1 MDAVFYTKPITTM
14 RRLQIFTLFSLATLL
29 SLSAV
34 SAQDHRYDAGVSR
47 ELAEWRKAT
56 ICNLRYE
63 LSFDLIENC
72 GVANITLSTADNQDI
87 IFDFRNTDKVY
98 AVYDL
103 DSDEHLEYRCE
114 NEHIIIAASALEGRE
129 MPLQIAINFGID
141 NQSLNRKP
149 DFLYTLLVPDRARTL
164 FPCFDQPDMKA
175 SYELHLTIPKDW
187 VAVSNTSVSKVLSNL
202 SPDYNIVS
210 FNPTEPLSTYLFSFV
225 AGKFDSRTYDDGNHR
240 FTAYYRETDP
250 KRLAQLDTIFD
261 QVAASLEWLEEYT
274 GIDYPFAKYDLIM
287 LPGFQYGGMEHTG
300 ATLYNDS
307 QMFLG
312 ENPTLDEELRRM
324 QLIAHET
331 AHMWFGDYVTMEW
344 FNDVWTK
351 EIFANYFAARM
362 TEPLFPEVNHRLN
375 RLKTYTHAAYNE
387 DRTAGNTSIRQEL
400 DNLNNAGLIYGQT
413 IYNKA
418 PIVMDKIVELMGE
431 DAFRAG
437 IQEYLRTYAYGN
449 ATWNDLVA
457 ILDKHSEENIAQFS
471 HAWVEEAYMPMI
483 YLTHKRGRY
492 HIVDNNAPWRQ
503 RYNCYVV
510 YKGGKSEI
518 MEVETKLG
526 QGHIKF
532 PRNAEVVIPNCDG
545 RGYGLFCLSLETV
558 DWMMNNIGEVE
569 DDLMRQSMVTML
581 NEVYEWRNIETEC
594 SVYAWLDFLIDYIPR
609 EENYLI
615 ASTLNSYLT
624 KPMLEVGT
632 AEDEARLWEI
642 ASTCDNPALS
652 RRLKMTLA
660 HVMRSEEVCAK
671 MYDMWSAESDK
682 MLNESDYMTLAYEL
696 AVRYPERYD
705 AIYTAQLER
714 IRNTDRRNQFEY
726 IMRGTHP
733 DIEVRDALFESLMEP
748 ENRRIEPWTATL
760 LSYLN
765 HHLRQEAAVKYI
777 YRGLEEMQEVQRTG
791 DIFFP
796 RNWAGALL
804 GGHTS
809 DEAKAEVQRFLN
821 DHPDYPRLLRNKILQ
836 AADMRH
842 EEHPLSQLLAHPD
855 KPISIVTAG
864 LCFGQDM
871 L

>member
-1 MDAVFYTKPITTM
+1 M
-14 RRLQIFTLFSLATLL
+14 LL
-29 SLSAV
+29 SLTAV
-34 SAQDHRYDAGVSR
+34 NAEGHRYDAGVSR

-56 ICNLRYE
+56 IKDVVYMLH
-63 LSFDLIENC
+63 FDLVEDRGETTINFNLAAPQE
-72 GVANITLSTADNQDI
+72 VIVDL
-87 IFDFRNTDKVY
+87 RNTDLVRS
-98 AVYDL
+98 VMCGEE
-103 DSDEHLEYRCE
+103 SILELCTLA
-114 NEHIIIAASALEGRE
+114 NEHIVIPASVTTKGTNAFT
-129 MPLQIAINFGID
+129 ITFAVD

-175 SYELHLTIPKDW
+175 EYNLSLTLPEGW
-187 VAVSNTSVSKVLSNL
+187 VAVSNTAVSHMEGNTVT
-202 SPDYNIVS
+202 
-210 FNPTEPLSTYLFSFV
+210 FAPTEPLSTYLFSFV
-225 AGKFDSRTYDDGNHR
+225 AGEFFSRTYDDGNHR

-250 KRLAQLDTIFD
+250 KRLAQLDTIFN

-274 GIDYPFAKYDLIM
+274 GIPYPFAKYDLIM

-362 TEPLFPEVNHRLN
+362 TEPLFPDVNHRLN

-387 DRTAGNTSIRQEL
+387 DRTAGRTAIRQEL

-418 PIVMDKIVELMGE
+418 PIVMDKIVEFMGE
-431 DAFRAG
+431 EAFRAG

-457 ILDKHSEENIAQFS
+457 ILDKHSEEDIAKFS
-471 HAWVEEAYMPMI
+471 HAWVDRAYMPMI
-483 YLTHKRGRY
+483 YLTQKGGCY
-492 HIVDNNAPWRQ
+492 HIIDNNAPWRQ
-503 RYNCYVV
+503 RFNCYVA

-518 MEVETKLG
+518 IEVETKLG

-532 PRNAEVVIPNCDG
+532 PRNAEVIIPNCDG
-545 RGYGLFCLSLETV
+545 RGYGLFVLPKETAA
-558 DWMMNNIGEVE
+558 WMMEHIGEID

-581 NEVYEWRNIETEC
+581 NEIYEWRKSETEC
-594 SVYAWLDFLIDYIPR
+594 DVQRWLNFLLDYIPC
-609 EENYLI
+609 EKNYLI
-615 ASTLNSYLT
+615 ASTLNGYLT

-642 ASTCDNPALS
+642 ASTCENTSLS

-660 HVMRSEEVCAK
+660 HVMRSEEVCAV
-671 MYDMWSAESDK
+671 MYDMWLNKSDK
-682 MLNESDYMTLAYEL
+682 MLNESDAMTLAYEL
-696 AVRYPERYD
+696 AVRYPERYNE
-705 AIYTAQLER
+705 IYTTQLER
-714 IRNTDRRNQFEY
+714 ITNADRRNQFEY

-733 DIEVRDALFESLMEP
+733 DAKVRDALFESLMEP

-760 LSYLN
+760 LGYLN
-765 HHLRQEAAVKYI
+765 HHLRQKEAVKYI
-777 YRGLEEMQEVQRTG
+777 YRGLEEIEEVQRTG

-809 DEAKAEVQRFLN
+809 DEAKAEVERFLN
-821 DHPDYPRLLRNKILQ
+821 DHPDLNNLLRNKILQ
-836 AADMRH
+836 AADMRRPPH
-842 EEHPLSQLLAHPD
+842 E
-855 KPISIVTAG
+855 TATKET
-864 LCFGQDM
+864 
-871 L
+871 

>member
-1 MDAVFYTKPITTM
+1 MLV
-14 RRLQIFTLFSLATLL
+14 

-56 ICNLRYE
+56 IKDVVYTLH
-63 LSFDLIENC
+63 FDLEEDRGETTINFNLDAPQE
-72 GVANITLSTADNQDI
+72 VIVDL
-87 IFDFRNTDKVY
+87 RNTDLVRDIMCGSKSIKHQCTL
-98 AVYDL
+98 A
-103 DSDEHLEYRCE
+103 
-114 NEHIIIAASALEGRE
+114 NEHIVIPASATTKGSNAFT
-129 MPLQIAINFGID
+129 ITFAVD

-175 SYELHLTIPKDW
+175 VYQLSLTLPEGW
-187 VAVSNTSVSKVLSNL
+187 VAVSNTAVSHMEGNTV
-202 SPDYNIVS
+202 V
-210 FNPTEPLSTYLFSFV
+210 FAPTEPLSTYLFSFV
-225 AGKFDSRTYDDGNHR
+225 AGEFFSRTYDDGNHR

-250 KRLAQLDTIFD
+250 KRLAQLDTIFE

-362 TEPLFPEVNHRLN
+362 TEPLFPDVNHRLN
-375 RLKTYTHAAYNE
+375 RLKTYTQAAYNE
-387 DRTAGNTSIRQEL
+387 DRTKGRTAIRQEL

-418 PIVMDKIVELMGE
+418 PIVMDKIVELMGKE
-431 DAFRAG
+431 AFRAG
-437 IQEYLRTYAYGN
+437 IQEYLRTYAYDN

-457 ILDKHSEENIAQFS
+457 ILDKHSEEDIAKFS
-471 HAWVEEAYMPMI
+471 HAWVDRAYMPMI
-483 YLTHKRGRY
+483 YLTQKGGCY
-492 HIVDNNAPWRQ
+492 HIIDNNAPWRQ
-503 RYNCYVV
+503 RFNCYVA
-510 YKGGKSEI
+510 YKDGKSEI
-518 MEVETKLG
+518 IEVETKLG

-545 RGYGLFCLSLETV
+545 RGYGLFVLPKESVE
-558 DWMMNNIGEVE
+558 WMMEHIGEID

-581 NEVYEWRNIETEC
+581 NEMYEWRKSNALSTEERN
-594 SVYAWLDFLIDYIPR
+594 ALTARTWLDFLISYIPR
-609 EENYLI
+609 EKNYLI
-615 ASTLNSYLT
+615 ASTLNGYLT

-632 AEDEARLWEI
+632 AEDEALLWEI
-642 ASTCDNPALS
+642 ASTCENASLS

-660 HVMRSEEVCAK
+660 HVMRSEEVCAV
-671 MYDMWSAESDK
+671 MYDMWLNHSDK
-682 MLNESDYMTLAYEL
+682 MLNESDAMTLAYEL
-696 AVRYPERYD
+696 AVRYPERYNE
-705 AIYTAQLER
+705 IYTTQLER
-714 IRNTDRRNQFEY
+714 ITNADRRNQFEY

-733 DIEVRDALFESLMEP
+733 DMEVRDALFESLMEP

-760 LSYLN
+760 LGYLN
-765 HHLRQEAAVKYI
+765 HHLRQQEAVKYI
-777 YRGLEEMQEVQRTG
+777 YRGLEEIEEVQRTG

-809 DEAKAEVQRFLN
+809 DEAKAEVERFLS
-821 DHPDYPRLLRNKILQ
+821 DHSDLHNLLRNKILQ

-842 EEHPLSQLLAHPD
+842 KEHPLS
-855 KPISIVTAG
+855 
-864 LCFGQDM
+864 
-871 L
+871 

>member
-1 MDAVFYTKPITTM
+1 MLV
-14 RRLQIFTLFSLATLL
+14 

-34 SAQDHRYDAGVSR
+34 SAEEHRYDAGVSR

-56 ICNLRYE
+56 IKDVVYTLHFDIVEDRGETTINFNLDAPQE
-63 LSFDLIENC
+63 VIVDL
-72 GVANITLSTADNQDI
+72 
-87 IFDFRNTDKVY
+87 RNTDLVKDIMCGSKSIKHQCTL
-98 AVYDL
+98 A
-103 DSDEHLEYRCE
+103 
-114 NEHIIIAASALEGRE
+114 NEHIVIPASATTKGSNAFT
-129 MPLQIAINFGID
+129 ITFAVD

-175 SYELHLTIPKDW
+175 VYQLSLTLPEGW
-187 VAVSNTSVSKVLSNL
+187 VAVSNTAVSHMEGNTVVLA
-202 SPDYNIVS
+202 
-210 FNPTEPLSTYLFSFV
+210 PTEPLSTYLFSFV
-225 AGKFDSRTYDDGNHR
+225 AGEFFSRTYDDGNHR

-362 TEPLFPEVNHRLN
+362 TEPLFPDVNHRLN
-375 RLKTYTHAAYNE
+375 RLKTYTQAAYNE
-387 DRTAGNTSIRQEL
+387 DRTKGRTAIRQEL
-400 DNLNNAGLIYGQT
+400 DNLNNAGLIYGQI

-418 PIVMDKIVELMGE
+418 PIVMDKIVELMGKE
-431 DAFRAG
+431 AFRAG
-437 IQEYLRTYAYGN
+437 IQEYLRTYAYDN

-457 ILDKHSEENIAQFS
+457 ILDKHSEEDIEAFS
-471 HAWVEEAYMPMI
+471 SLWVELAHMPI
-483 YLTHKRGRY
+483 IHLAKERGSH
-492 HIVDNNAPWRQ
+492 HIVDRAPLWLQ
-503 RYNCYVV
+503 RFNCYVV
-510 YKGGKSEI
+510 YKDGKTESV
-518 MEVETKLG
+518 EVRIEPGEGAPL
-526 QGHIKF
+526 HEVCDIKF
-532 PRNAEVVIPNCDG
+532 PRNAEVVIPNSDG
-545 RGYGLFCLSLETV
+545 RGYGLFVLPKKTIE
-558 DWMMNNIGEVE
+558 WMMDHIGEVE

-581 NEVYEWRNIETEC
+581 NEIYEWRNSNALSTEERN
-594 SVYAWLDFLIDYIPR
+594 ALTARTWLDFLISYIPR
-609 EENYLI
+609 EKNYLI
-615 ASTLNSYLT
+615 ASTLNGYLT

-632 AEDEARLWEI
+632 AEDEAHLWEI
-642 ASTCDNPALS
+642 ASTCENTSLS

-660 HVMRSEEVCAK
+660 HVMRSEEVCAV
-671 MYDMWSAESDK
+671 MYDMWLNKSDK
-682 MLNESDYMTLAYEL
+682 MLNESDAMTLVYEL
-696 AVRYPERYD
+696 AVRYPERYNE
-705 AIYTAQLER
+705 IYTTQLER
-714 IRNTDRRNQFEY
+714 ITNADRRNQFEY

-733 DIEVRDALFESLMEP
+733 DAKVRDALFESLMEP

-760 LSYLN
+760 LGYLD
-765 HHLRQEAAVKYI
+765 HHLRQEEAVKYI
-777 YRGLEEMQEVQRTG
+777 YRGLEEMEEVQRTG

-796 RNWAGALL
+796 RHWAGALL

-809 DEAKAEVQRFLN
+809 DEAKAEVERFLS
-821 DHPDYPRLLRNKILQ
+821 DHSDLHNLLRNKILQ
-836 AADMRH
+836 AADMR
-842 EEHPLSQLLAHPD
+842 LR
-855 KPISIVTAG
+855 
-864 LCFGQDM
+864 
-871 L
+871 

>member
-1 MDAVFYTKPITTM
+1 MNICIFVDAVIQKTITTM
-14 RRLQIFTLFSLATLL
+14 RRLQSLILL
-29 SLSAV
+29 SLVMLVSLSAV
-34 SAQDHRYDAGVSR
+34 SAEEHRYDAGVSR

-56 ICNLRYE
+56 IKDVVYTLHFDIVEDRGETTINFNLDAPQE
-63 LSFDLIENC
+63 VIVDL
-72 GVANITLSTADNQDI
+72 
-87 IFDFRNTDKVY
+87 RNTDLVRDIMCGSKSIKHQCNL
-98 AVYDL
+98 A
-103 DSDEHLEYRCE
+103 
-114 NEHIIIAASALEGRE
+114 NEHIVIPASATTKGSNAFT
-129 MPLQIAINFGID
+129 ITFAVD

-175 SYELHLTIPKDW
+175 VYQLSLTLPEGW
-187 VAVSNTSVSKVLSNL
+187 VAVSNTAVSHMEGNTV
-202 SPDYNIVS
+202 V
-210 FNPTEPLSTYLFSFV
+210 FAPTEPLSTYLFSFV
-225 AGKFDSRTYDDGNHR
+225 AGEFFSRTYDDGIHR

-362 TEPLFPEVNHRLN
+362 TEPLFPDVNHRLN
-375 RLKTYTHAAYNE
+375 RLKTYTQAAYNE
-387 DRTAGNTSIRQEL
+387 DRTKGRTAIRQEL

-431 DAFRAG
+431 EAFRAG
-437 IQEYLRTYAYGN
+437 IQEYLRTYAYDN

-457 ILDKHSEENIAQFS
+457 ILDKHSEEDIEAFS
-471 HAWVEEAYMPMI
+471 SLWVELAHMPI
-483 YLTHKRGRY
+483 IHLAKERGSH
-492 HIVDNNAPWRQ
+492 HIVDRAPLWLQ
-503 RYNCYVV
+503 RFNCYVV
-510 YKGGKSEI
+510 YKDGKTESV
-518 MEVETKLG
+518 EVRIEPGEGAPL
-526 QGHIKF
+526 HEVCDIKF
-532 PRNAEVVIPNCDG
+532 PRNAEVVIPNSDG
-545 RGYGLFCLSLETV
+545 RGYGLFVLPKKTIE
-558 DWMMNNIGEVE
+558 WMMDHIGEVE

-581 NEVYEWRNIETEC
+581 NEMYEWRKSNALSAEERNALT
-594 SVYAWLDFLIDYIPR
+594 ARTWLDFLISYIPR
-609 EENYLI
+609 EKNYLI
-615 ASTLNSYLT
+615 ASTLNGYLT

-642 ASTCDNPALS
+642 ASTCENTSLS

-660 HVMRSEEVCAK
+660 HVMRSEEVCAV
-671 MYDMWSAESDK
+671 MYDMWLNKSDK
-682 MLNESDYMTLAYEL
+682 MLNESDAMTLAYEL
-696 AVRYPERYD
+696 AVRYPERYNE
-705 AIYTAQLER
+705 IYTTQLER
-714 IRNTDRRNQFEY
+714 ITNADRRNQFEY

-733 DIEVRDALFESLMEP
+733 DAKVRDALFESLMEP

-760 LSYLN
+760 LGYLN
-765 HHLRQEAAVKYI
+765 HHLRDEEAVKYI
-777 YRGLEEMQEVQRTG
+777 YRGLEEIEEVQRTG

-809 DEAKAEVQRFLN
+809 DEAKAEVERFLS
-821 DHPDYPRLLRNKILQ
+821 DHSDLHNLLRNKILQ
-836 AADMRH
+836 AADMR
-842 EEHPLSQLLAHPD
+842 LR
-855 KPISIVTAG
+855 
-864 LCFGQDM
+864 
-871 L
+871 

>member
-1 MDAVFYTKPITTM
+1 MLV
-14 RRLQIFTLFSLATLL
+14 

-34 SAQDHRYDAGVSR
+34 SAEEHRYDAGVSR

-56 ICNLRYE
+56 IKDVVYMLHFDIVEDRGETTINFNLDAPQE
-63 LSFDLIENC
+63 VIVDL
-72 GVANITLSTADNQDI
+72 
-87 IFDFRNTDKVY
+87 RNTDLVRDIMCGSKSIKHQCTL
-98 AVYDL
+98 A
-103 DSDEHLEYRCE
+103 
-114 NEHIIIAASALEGRE
+114 NEHIVIPASATTKGSNAFT
-129 MPLQIAINFGID
+129 ITFAVD

-175 SYELHLTIPKDW
+175 VYQLSLTLPEGW
-187 VAVSNTSVSKVLSNL
+187 VAVSNTAVSHMEGNTV
-202 SPDYNIVS
+202 V
-210 FNPTEPLSTYLFSFV
+210 FAPTEPLSTYLFSFV
-225 AGKFDSRTYDDGNHR
+225 AGEFFSRTYDDGNHR

-362 TEPLFPEVNHRLN
+362 TEPLFPDVNHRLN
-375 RLKTYTHAAYNE
+375 RLKTYTQAAYNE
-387 DRTAGNTSIRQEL
+387 DRTKGRTAIRQEL
-400 DNLNNAGLIYGQT
+400 DNLNNAGLIYGQI

-418 PIVMDKIVELMGE
+418 PIVMDKIVELMGKE
-431 DAFRAG
+431 AFRAG
-437 IQEYLRTYAYGN
+437 IQEYLRTYAYDN

-457 ILDKHSEENIAQFS
+457 ILDKHSEEDIEAFS
-471 HAWVEEAYMPMI
+471 SLWVELAHMPI
-483 YLTHKRGRY
+483 IHLAKERGSH
-492 HIVDNNAPWRQ
+492 HIVDRAPLWLQ
-503 RYNCYVV
+503 RFNCYVV
-510 YKGGKSEI
+510 YKDGKTESV
-518 MEVETKLG
+518 EVRIEPGEGAPL
-526 QGHIKF
+526 HEVCDIKF
-532 PRNAEVVIPNCDG
+532 PRNAEVVIPNSDG
-545 RGYGLFCLSLETV
+545 RGYGLFVLPKKTIE
-558 DWMMNNIGEVE
+558 WMMDHIGEVE

-581 NEVYEWRNIETEC
+581 NEMYEWRKSNALSTEERN
-594 SVYAWLDFLIDYIPR
+594 ALTARTWLDFLISYIPR
-609 EENYLI
+609 EKNYLI
-615 ASTLNSYLT
+615 ASTLNGYLT
-624 KPMLEVGT
+624 KPMLEMGT

-642 ASTCDNPALS
+642 ASTCENTSLS

-660 HVMRSEEVCAK
+660 HVMRSGEVCAV
-671 MYDMWSAESDK
+671 MYDMWLNKSDK
-682 MLNESDYMTLAYEL
+682 MLNESDAMTLAYEL
-696 AVRYPERYD
+696 AVRYPERYNE
-705 AIYTAQLER
+705 IYTTQLER
-714 IRNTDRRNQFEY
+714 ITNADRRNQFEY

-733 DIEVRDALFESLMEP
+733 DAKVRDALFESLMEP

-760 LSYLN
+760 LGYLN
-765 HHLRQEAAVKYI
+765 HHIRQQEAVKYI
-777 YRGLEEMQEVQRTG
+777 YRGLEEIEEVQRTG

-809 DEAKAEVQRFLN
+809 DEAKAEVERFLS
-821 DHPDYPRLLRNKILQ
+821 DHSDLHNLLRNKILQ
-836 AADMRH
+836 AADMR
-842 EEHPLSQLLAHPD
+842 LR
-855 KPISIVTAG
+855 
-864 LCFGQDM
+864 
-871 L
+871 

>member
-1 MDAVFYTKPITTM
+1 MLV
-14 RRLQIFTLFSLATLL
+14 

-34 SAQDHRYDAGVSR
+34 SAEDHRYDAGVSR

-56 ICNLRYE
+56 INDLRYE

-72 GVANITLSTADNQDI
+72 GVANITLSTSNKQDI

-98 AVYDL
+98 AVYDVA
-103 DSDEHLEYRCE
+103 SDEHIEYRCE

-175 SYELHLTIPKDW
+175 EYNLSLTLPEGW
-187 VAVSNTSVSKVLSNL
+187 VAVSNTAVRSVEGNTVT
-202 SPDYNIVS
+202 
-210 FNPTEPLSTYLFSFV
+210 FEPTEPLSTYLFSFV
-225 AGKFDSRTYDDGNHR
+225 AGEFFSRTYDDGNHR

-274 GIDYPFAKYDLIM
+274 GIPYPFAKYDLIM

-312 ENPTLDEELRRM
+312 ENPTLDEELRRI

-362 TEPLFPEVNHRLN
+362 TEPLFPDVNHRLN

-387 DRTAGNTSIRQEL
+387 DRTAGRTSIRQDL

-418 PIVMDKIVELMGE
+418 PIVMEKIVELMGE
-431 DAFRAG
+431 EAFRAG

-457 ILDKHSEENIAQFS
+457 ILDKHSEEDIAQFS
-471 HAWVEEAYMPMI
+471 HAWVEKPYMPMI
-483 YLTHKRGRY
+483 YLTQKGGCY
-492 HIVDNNAPWRQ
+492 HIIDNNAPWRQ
-503 RYNCYVV
+503 RFNCYVA

-518 MEVETKLG
+518 IEVETKLG

-545 RGYGLFCLSLETV
+545 RGYGLFVLPKETIE
-558 DWMMNNIGEVE
+558 WMMEHIGEID

-581 NEVYEWRNIETEC
+581 NEIYEWRNSETEC
-594 SVYAWLDFLIDYIPR
+594 NVRRWLNFLLDYIPR
-609 EENYLI
+609 EKNYLI
-615 ASTLNSYLT
+615 ASTLNGYLT

-642 ASTCDNPALS
+642 ATTCENTSLS

-682 MLNESDYMTLAYEL
+682 MLNESDAMTLAYEL
-696 AVRYPERYD
+696 AVRYPERYNE
-705 AIYTAQLER
+705 IYTTQLKR
-714 IRNTDRRNQFEY
+714 ITNADRRNQFEY

-733 DIEVRDALFESLMEP
+733 DAKVRDALFESLMEP
-748 ENRRIEPWTATL
+748 ANRRIEPWTATL
-760 LSYLN
+760 LGYLN
-765 HHLRQEAAVKYI
+765 HHLREEEAVKYI
-777 YRGLEEMQEVQRTG
+777 YRGLEEIEEVQHTG

-809 DEAKAEVQRFLN
+809 DEAKAEVERFLC
-821 DHPDYPRLLRNKILQ
+821 DHPDLNQLLRNKILQ

-842 EEHPLSQLLAHPD
+842 KEHPLSQLLLHPD
-855 KPISIVTAG
+855 KPISVVTAG
-864 LCFGQDM
+864 VCFGEDIFQGG
-871 L
+871 LW

>member
-1 MDAVFYTKPITTM
+1 MDAVFHIKPITTM
-14 RRLQIFTLFSLATLL
+14 RRLQIFALFSLVMFL

-34 SAQDHRYDAGVSR
+34 SAQDHRYDAGVSS

-56 ICNLRYE
+56 IHNVEYDLM
-63 LSFDLIENC
+63 FDLVENS
-72 GVANITLSTADNQDI
+72 GVATISFTLDAPQDVVI
-87 IFDFRNTDKVY
+87 DFRNTELVADIFVPGEGVPVES
-98 AVYDL
+98 AL
-103 DSDEHLEYRCE
+103 H
-114 NEHIIIAASALEGRE
+114 NEHIIIPDFETKAGANRVSVIFKL
-129 MPLQIAINFGID
+129 D
-141 NQSLNRKP
+141 NQSLNRRE

-175 SYELHLTIPKDW
+175 IYRLKLTVPQCW
-187 VAVSNTSVSKVLSNL
+187 VAVSNTAVESVEEYETTKT
-202 SPDYNIVS
+202 IK
-210 FNPTEPLSTYLFSFV
+210 FAPTEPLSTYLFSFV
-225 AGKFDSRTYDDGNHR
+225 AGEFEQRTYDDGTHR
-240 FTAYYRETDP
+240 FTAYYRESDP
-250 KRLAQLDTIFD
+250 KRLAQLPTIFE
-261 QVAASLEWLEEYT
+261 QVASSLEWLEEFT
-274 GIDYPFAKYDLIM
+274 GIDYPFAKYDFVI

-312 ENPTLDEELRRM
+312 ENPTLDEELRRI

-362 TEPLFPEVNHRLN
+362 TEPLFPKVNHRLN

-400 DNLNNAGLIYGQT
+400 DNLNNAGLIYGQI

-431 DAFRAG
+431 EAFRAG

-449 ATWNDLVA
+449 ATWRDLVA
-457 ILDKHSEENIAQFS
+457 ILDKHSKEDITTFS
-471 HAWVEEAYMPMI
+471 EAWVEKARMPFI
-483 YLTHKRGRY
+483 HLVYRKGRY
-492 HIVDNNAPWRQ
+492 TIYDEYPQWAQ
-503 RYNCYVV
+503 RFNCYVV
-510 YKGGKSEI
+510 NKDGSAEVV
-518 MEVETKLG
+518 EVE
-526 QGHIKF
+526 IKPRDKGYTF
-532 PRNAEVVIPNCDG
+532 PRNAKIVIPNCDG
-545 RGYGLFCLSLETV
+545 RGYGLFGLSLETV

-609 EENYLI
+609 EKNYLI
-615 ASTLNSYLT
+615 ASTLNGYLT

-642 ASTCDNPALS
+642 ATTCDNPALS

-671 MYDMWSAESDK
+671 VYNMWSAESDK

-696 AVRYPERYD
+696 AVRYPERYNE
-705 AIYTAQLER
+705 IYTTQLER
-714 IRNTDRRNQFEY
+714 ITNPDRRSQFEY

-733 DIEVRDALFESLMEP
+733 DSEVRDALFESLMEP
-748 ENRRIEPWTATL
+748 ANRRIEPWTATL
-760 LSYLN
+760 LGYLN
-765 HHLRQEAAVKYI
+765 HHLRQEEAVKYI

-842 EEHPLSQLLAHPD
+842 
-855 KPISIVTAG
+855 
-864 LCFGQDM
+864 
-871 L
+871 

>member
-1 MDAVFYTKPITTM
+1 M
-14 RRLQIFTLFSLATLL
+14 RRFQSLILL
-29 SLSAV
+29 SLVMLVSLSAV
-34 SAQDHRYDAGVSR
+34 SAEDHRYDAGVSR

-56 ICNLRYE
+56 IKDVRYE
-63 LSFDLIENC
+63 LYFDLVEDR
-72 GVANITLSTADNQDI
+72 GVAWLCFNLDAPQEVI
-87 IFDFRNTDKVY
+87 IDFRNTDLVRD
-98 AVYDL
+98 VTMP
-103 DSDEHLEYRCE
+103 DSGESIHKECTLA
-114 NEHIIIAASALEGRE
+114 NEHIVVPASETRAGRNSIDIIFSV
-129 MPLQIAINFGID
+129 D

-175 SYELHLTIPKDW
+175 TYVLHLAIPEDW
-187 VAVSNTSVSKVLSNL
+187 VAISNTATRELDYVKEWSDYYFDEPLAEDMKV
-202 SPDYNIVS
+202 VS
-210 FNPTEPLSTYLFSFV
+210 FEPTEPLSTYLFSFV

-250 KRLAQLDTIFD
+250 KRLAQLDTIFE

-362 TEPLFPEVNHRLN
+362 TEPLFPDVNHRLN

-387 DRTAGNTSIRQEL
+387 DRTKGRTAIRQEL

-431 DAFRAG
+431 EAFRAG

-457 ILDKHSEENIAQFS
+457 ILDKHSEEDIETFS
-471 HAWVEEAYMPMI
+471 HAWVEKPYMPMI
-483 YLTHKRGRY
+483 YLTQKGGCY
-492 HIVDNNAPWRQ
+492 HIIDNNAPWRQ
-503 RYNCYVV
+503 CFNCYVA

-518 MEVETKLG
+518 IEVETKLG

-545 RGYGLFCLSLETV
+545 RGYGLFVLPKESVE
-558 DWMMNNIGEVE
+558 WMMEHIGEID

-581 NEVYEWRNIETEC
+581 NEMYEWRKSNALSTEERN
-594 SVYAWLDFLIDYIPR
+594 ALTARTWLDFLISYIPR
-609 EENYLI
+609 EKNYLI
-615 ASTLNSYLT
+615 ASTLNGYLT

-642 ASTCDNPALS
+642 ASTCENTSLS

-660 HVMRSEEVCAK
+660 HIMRSEEVCAV
-671 MYDMWSAESDK
+671 MYDMWLNQSDK
-682 MLNESDYMTLAYEL
+682 MLNESDAMTLAYEL

-705 AIYTAQLER
+705 EIYSTQLER
-714 IRNTDRRNQFEY
+714 ITNADRRNQFEY

-733 DIEVRDALFESLMEP
+733 DMEVRDALFESLMEP
-748 ENRRIEPWTATL
+748 ANRRIEPWTATL
-760 LSYLN
+760 LGYLN
-765 HHLRQEAAVKYI
+765 HHLRQQEAVKYI
-777 YRGLEEMQEVQRTG
+777 YRGLEEIEEVQRTG

-809 DEAKAEVQRFLN
+809 DEAKAEVERFLS
-821 DHPDYPRLLRNKILQ
+821 DHSDLNQLLRNKILQ

-842 EEHPLSQLLAHPD
+842 KEHPLS
-855 KPISIVTAG
+855 
-864 LCFGQDM
+864 
-871 L
+871 

>member
-1 MDAVFYTKPITTM
+1 MRHFRTLILLLTSLLTFTM
-14 RRLQIFTLFSLATLL
+14 A
-29 SLSAV
+29 SAEE
-34 SAQDHRYDAGVSR
+34 HRYDAGVSR
-47 ELAEWRKAT
+47 ELAQWRKAT
-56 ICNLRYE
+56 IKDVVYTLH
-63 LSFDLIENC
+63 FDLIEDRAKTTISFNLAAPQEVVIDLRNTDLVSDVLYGGESILSQC
-72 GVANITLSTADNQDI
+72 TLANEHIVVPANITNEGSNAI
-87 IFDFRNTDKVY
+87 VIKF
-98 AVYDL
+98 AV
-103 DSDEHLEYRCE
+103 
-114 NEHIIIAASALEGRE
+114 
-129 MPLQIAINFGID
+129 D

-175 SYELHLTIPKDW
+175 EYNLSLTLPEGW
-187 VAVSNTSVSKVLSNL
+187 VAVSNTAVSKVDGNA
-202 SPDYNIVS
+202 VT
-210 FNPTEPLSTYLFSFV
+210 FAPTEPLSTYLFSFV

-250 KRLAQLDTIFD
+250 KRLAQLDTIFE

-274 GIDYPFAKYDLIM
+274 GIPYPFAKYDLIM

-300 ATLYNDS
+300 ATLYNDT

-312 ENPTLDEELRRM
+312 ENPTLDEELRRI
-324 QLIAHET
+324 QLIVHET

-362 TEPLFPEVNHRLN
+362 TEPLFPDVNHRLN

-387 DRTAGNTSIRQEL
+387 DRTAGRSSIRQDL

-431 DAFRAG
+431 EAFREG

-457 ILDKHSEENIAQFS
+457 ILDKHSEEDIETFS
-471 HAWVEEAYMPMI
+471 FFWVEMPYMPI
-483 YLTHKRGRY
+483 IQLTKESGRY
-492 HIVDNNAPWRQ
+492 HIFTDSPLWQQ
-503 RYNCYVV
+503 RFNCYVV
-510 YKGGKSEI
+510 YKNGKTEI
-518 MEVETKLG
+518 VEVEIKPDEGMPL
-526 QGHIKF
+526 QEVCDIKF

-545 RGYGLFCLSLETV
+545 RGYGLFILPNKTIK
-558 DWMMNNIGEVE
+558 WMMEHIGEVE

-581 NEVYEWRNIETEC
+581 NEVYEWRNGVTEC
-594 SVYAWLDFLIDYIPR
+594 DARAWLDFLLNYIPC
-609 EENYLI
+609 EKSYLV
-615 ASTLNSYLT
+615 ASTLNGYLT

-642 ASTCDNPALS
+642 ATTCDNTSLS
-652 RRLKMTLA
+652 RRLKMTLT
-660 HVMRSEEVCAK
+660 HVMRSEEVCAV
-671 MYDMWSAESDK
+671 MYDMWLSKSDK

-705 AIYTAQLER
+705 EIYTTQLER
-714 IRNTDRRNQFEY
+714 ISNADRRNQFEY

-733 DIEVRDALFESLMEP
+733 DSDVRDALFESLMEP

-760 LSYLN
+760 LGYLN
-765 HHLRQEAAVKYI
+765 HHLRQEEAVKYI
-777 YRGLEEMQEVQRTG
+777 YRGLEEIEEVQRTG

-809 DEAKAEVQRFLN
+809 DAAKAEVERFLS
-821 DHPDYPRLLRNKILQ
+821 DHPELNQLLRNKILQ
-836 AADMRH
+836 AADMR
-842 EEHPLSQLLAHPD
+842 LR
-855 KPISIVTAG
+855 
-864 LCFGQDM
+864 
-871 L
+871 

>member
-1 MDAVFYTKPITTM
+1 M
-14 RRLQIFTLFSLATLL
+14 RRLQSLILL
-29 SLSAV
+29 SLVILV
-34 SAQDHRYDAGVSR
+34 SLFEVNAQDHRYDAGVSR

-56 ICNLRYE
+56 INDLRYE

-72 GVANITLSTADNQDI
+72 GVANITLSTANKQDI

-98 AVYDL
+98 AVYDVA
-103 DSDEHLEYRCE
+103 SDEHIEYRCE

-175 SYELHLTIPKDW
+175 EYNLSLTLPEGW
-187 VAVSNTSVSKVLSNL
+187 VAVSNTAVRSVEGNTVT
-202 SPDYNIVS
+202 
-210 FNPTEPLSTYLFSFV
+210 FEPTEPLSTYLFSFV
-225 AGKFDSRTYDDGNHR
+225 AGEFDSRTYDDGNHR

-250 KRLAQLDTIFD
+250 KRLAQLDTIFE

-274 GIDYPFAKYDLIM
+274 GIPYPFAKYDLIM

-362 TEPLFPEVNHRLN
+362 TEPLFPDVNHRLN

-387 DRTAGNTSIRQEL
+387 DRTAGRTSIRQDL

-431 DAFRAG
+431 EAFRAG

-457 ILDKHSEENIAQFS
+457 ILDKHSEEDIAQFS
-471 HAWVEEAYMPMI
+471 HAWVEKPYMPMI
-483 YLTHKRGRY
+483 YLTQKGGCY
-492 HIVDNNAPWRQ
+492 HIIDNNAPWRQ
-503 RYNCYVV
+503 RFNCYVA
-510 YKGGKSEI
+510 YKSGKSEI
-518 MEVETKLG
+518 IEVETKLG

-545 RGYGLFCLSLETV
+545 RGYGLFVLPKETIE
-558 DWMMNNIGEVE
+558 WMMEHIGEID

-581 NEVYEWRNIETEC
+581 NEIYEWRNSETEC
-594 SVYAWLDFLIDYIPR
+594 DVRRWLNFLLDYIPC
-609 EENYLI
+609 EKNYLI
-615 ASTLNSYLT
+615 ASTLNGYLT

-632 AEDEARLWEI
+632 AEDEARIWEI
-642 ASTCDNPALS
+642 ATTCENTSLS

-660 HVMRSEEVCAK
+660 HVMRSEEVCAV
-671 MYDMWSAESDK
+671 MYDMWLSKSDK
-682 MLNESDYMTLAYEL
+682 MLNESDAMTLAYEL
-696 AVRYPERYD
+696 AVRYPEHYNE
-705 AIYTAQLER
+705 IYSTQLER
-714 IRNTDRRNQFEY
+714 ITNADRRNQFEY

-748 ENRRIEPWTATL
+748 ANRRIEPWTATL
-760 LSYLN
+760 LGYLN
-765 HHLRQEAAVKYI
+765 HHLREEEAVKYI
-777 YRGLEEMQEVQRTG
+777 YRGLEEIEEVQRTG

-809 DEAKAEVQRFLN
+809 DEAKAEVERFLC
-821 DHPDYPRLLRNKILQ
+821 DHPDLNQLLRNKILQ
-836 AADMRH
+836 AADMR
-842 EEHPLSQLLAHPD
+842 LR
-855 KPISIVTAG
+855 
-864 LCFGQDM
+864 
-871 L
+871 

>member
-1 MDAVFYTKPITTM
+1 M
-14 RRLQIFTLFSLATLL
+14 RHFRTLILLFTTLL
-29 SLSAV
+29 TFTMASAEE
-34 SAQDHRYDAGVSR
+34 HRYDAGVSR

-56 ICNLRYE
+56 IKDVVYTLH
-63 LSFDLIENC
+63 FDLIEDRAKTTISFNLAAPQEVIIDLRNTDLVSDVLYGGESILSQC
-72 GVANITLSTADNQDI
+72 TLANEHIVVPANIT
-87 IFDFRNTDKVY
+87 
-98 AVYDL
+98 
-103 DSDEHLEYRCE
+103 
-114 NEHIIIAASALEGRE
+114 NEGSN
-129 MPLQIAINFGID
+129 AIVMKFAID

-175 SYELHLTIPKDW
+175 EYNLSLTLPEGW
-187 VAVSNTSVSKVLSNL
+187 VAVSNTAVSKVDGNT
-202 SPDYNIVS
+202 VT
-210 FNPTEPLSTYLFSFV
+210 FAPTEPLSTYLFSFV
-225 AGKFDSRTYDDGNHR
+225 AGKFDSRTYDDGSHR

-250 KRLAQLDTIFD
+250 KRLAQLDTIFE

-274 GIDYPFAKYDLIM
+274 GIPYPFAKYDLIM

-300 ATLYNDS
+300 ATLYNDT

-312 ENPTLDEELRRM
+312 ENPTLDEELRRI

-362 TEPLFPEVNHRLN
+362 TEPLFPDVNHRLN

-387 DRTAGNTSIRQEL
+387 DRTAGRTSIRQDL

-431 DAFRAG
+431 EAFREG

-457 ILDKHSEENIAQFS
+457 ILDKHSEEDITKFS
-471 HAWVEEAYMPMI
+471 HAWVDRAYMPMI
-483 YLTHKRGRY
+483 YLTQKGGRY
-492 HIVDNNAPWRQ
+492 HIVDNAPLWRQ
-503 RYNCYVV
+503 RFNCYVG

-518 MEVETKLG
+518 IEVEIKPNHGDIKL
-526 QGHIKF
+526 

-545 RGYGLFCLSLETV
+545 RGYGLFILPNKTIK
-558 DWMMNNIGEVE
+558 WMMEHIGEVE

-581 NEVYEWRNIETEC
+581 NEVYEWRNGVTEC
-594 SVYAWLDFLIDYIPR
+594 DARAWLDFLLNYIPC
-609 EENYLI
+609 EKNYLV
-615 ASTLNSYLT
+615 ASTLNGYLT

-642 ASTCDNPALS
+642 ATTCDNAALS

-660 HVMRSEEVCAK
+660 HVMRSEEVYAT
-671 MYDMWSAESDK
+671 MYELWETKSDT

-696 AVRYPERYD
+696 AVRYPERYNE
-705 AIYTAQLER
+705 IYSTQLER
-714 IRNTDRRNQFEY
+714 ISNADRRNQFEY

-733 DIEVRDALFESLMEP
+733 DMEVRDTLFESLMEP

-760 LSYLN
+760 LGYLN
-765 HHLRQEAAVKYI
+765 HHLRQEEAVKYI
-777 YRGLEEMQEVQRTG
+777 YRGLEEIEEVQRTG

-809 DEAKAEVQRFLN
+809 DAAKAEVERFLN
-821 DHPDYPRLLRNKILQ
+821 DHPELNQLLRNKILQ

-842 EEHPLSQLLAHPD
+842 W
-855 KPISIVTAG
+855 
-864 LCFGQDM
+864 
-871 L
+871 

>member
-1 MDAVFYTKPITTM
+1 MWMQLFRKPITTM
-14 RRLQIFTLFSLATLL
+14 RRLQSLILFSLAMLL
-29 SLSAV
+29 SLTAV

-56 ICNLRYE
+56 IKDVVYTLHFNLVEDRGE
-63 LSFDLIENC
+63 TTINFNLAAPQEVIVDL
-72 GVANITLSTADNQDI
+72 
-87 IFDFRNTDKVY
+87 RNTDLV
-98 AVYDL
+98 
-103 DSDEHLEYRCE
+103 SDVMCGEESILELCTLA
-114 NEHIIIAASALEGRE
+114 NEHIVVPASATTKGTNAFT
-129 MPLQIAINFGID
+129 ITFAVD

-175 SYELHLTIPKDW
+175 EYNLSLTLPEGW
-187 VAVSNTSVSKVLSNL
+187 VAVSNTAVSHMEGNT
-202 SPDYNIVS
+202 IV
-210 FNPTEPLSTYLFSFV
+210 FAPTEPLSTYLFSFV
-225 AGKFDSRTYDDGNHR
+225 AGEFFSRTYDDGNHR

-250 KRLAQLDTIFD
+250 KRLAQLDTIFE
-261 QVAASLEWLEEYT
+261 QVAASLEWLEQYT
-274 GIDYPFAKYDLIM
+274 GIPYPFAKYDLIM

-362 TEPLFPEVNHRLN
+362 TEPLFPDVNHRLN
-375 RLKTYTHAAYNE
+375 SLKTYTHAAYNE
-387 DRTAGNTSIRQEL
+387 DRTAGRTAIRQDL

-457 ILDKHSEENIAQFS
+457 ILCKHSEEDIAKFS
-471 HAWVEEAYMPMI
+471 HAWVDRAYMPMI
-483 YLTHKRGRY
+483 YLTQKGGCY
-492 HIVDNNAPWRQ
+492 HIKDNNAPWRQ
-503 RYNCYVV
+503 RFNCYVA
-510 YKGGKSEI
+510 YKGGKTEI
-518 MEVETKLG
+518 IEVETTFG

-545 RGYGLFCLSLETV
+545 RGYGLFVLHKETAE
-558 DWMMNNIGEVE
+558 WMMEQIGEVE
-569 DDLMRQSMVTML
+569 DDLMRQSMATML
-581 NEVYEWRNIETEC
+581 NEMYEWRKSETEC
-594 SVYAWLDFLIDYIPR
+594 DVQRWLNFLLDYIPC
-609 EENYLI
+609 EKNYLI
-615 ASTLNSYLT
+615 ASTLNGYLT

-642 ASTCDNPALS
+642 ATTCDNASLS

-660 HVMRSEEVCAK
+660 HVMRSEQTYAA
-671 MYDMWSAESDK
+671 MYDMWLSQSDK
-682 MLNESDYMTLAYEL
+682 MLNENDAMTLAYEL

-705 AIYTAQLER
+705 EIYSTQLER
-714 IRNTDRRNQFEY
+714 ITNPDRRNQFEY
-726 IMRGTHP
+726 IIRGTHP
-733 DIEVRDALFESLMEP
+733 DAKVRDALFESLMEP

-760 LSYLN
+760 LGYLN
-765 HHLRQEAAVKYI
+765 HHLRQKEAVKYI
-777 YRGLEEMQEVQRTG
+777 YRGLEEIEEVQRTG

-809 DEAKAEVQRFLN
+809 DEAKAEVERFLN
-821 DHPDYPRLLRNKILQ
+821 DHPDLNNLLRNKILQ
-836 AADMRH
+836 AADMRRPPH
-842 EEHPLSQLLAHPD
+842 E
-855 KPISIVTAG
+855 TATKETK
-864 LCFGQDM
+864 
-871 L
+871 

>member
-1 MDAVFYTKPITTM
+1 MLV
-14 RRLQIFTLFSLATLL
+14 

-34 SAQDHRYDAGVSR
+34 SAEDHRYDAGVSR

-56 ICNLRYE
+56 IKDVVYTLHFDIVEDRGETTINFNLDAPQE
-63 LSFDLIENC
+63 VIVDL
-72 GVANITLSTADNQDI
+72 
-87 IFDFRNTDKVY
+87 RNTDLVRDIMCGSKSIKHQCTR
-98 AVYDL
+98 A
-103 DSDEHLEYRCE
+103 
-114 NEHIIIAASALEGRE
+114 NEHIVIPASATTKGSNAFT
-129 MPLQIAINFGID
+129 ITFAVD

-175 SYELHLTIPKDW
+175 VYQLSLTLPEGW
-187 VAVSNTSVSKVLSNL
+187 VAVSNTAVSHMEGNTV
-202 SPDYNIVS
+202 V
-210 FNPTEPLSTYLFSFV
+210 FAPTEPLSTYLFSFV
-225 AGKFDSRTYDDGNHR
+225 AGEFFSRTYDDGNHR

-250 KRLAQLDTIFD
+250 KRLAQLDTIFE

-312 ENPTLDEELRRM
+312 ESPTLDEELRRM

-362 TEPLFPEVNHRLN
+362 TEPLFPDVNHRLN
-375 RLKTYTHAAYNE
+375 RLKTYTQAAYNE
-387 DRTAGNTSIRQEL
+387 DRTKGRTAIRQEL

-431 DAFRAG
+431 EAFRAG

-457 ILDKHSEENIAQFS
+457 ILDKHSEEDIETFS
-471 HAWVEEAYMPMI
+471 HAWVEKPYMPMI
-483 YLTHKRGRY
+483 YLTQKGGCY
-492 HIVDNNAPWRQ
+492 HIIDNNAPWRQ
-503 RYNCYVV
+503 RFNCYVA
-510 YKGGKSEI
+510 YKDGKSEI
-518 MEVETKLG
+518 IEVETKLG

-532 PRNAEVVIPNCDG
+532 PRNAEVVIPNSDG
-545 RGYGLFCLSLETV
+545 RGYGLFVLPKKTV
-558 DWMMNNIGEVE
+558 EWMMDHIGEVE

-581 NEVYEWRNIETEC
+581 NEMYEWRKSNALSTEERN
-594 SVYAWLDFLIDYIPR
+594 ALTARTWLDFLISYIPR
-609 EENYLI
+609 EKNYLI
-615 ASTLNSYLT
+615 ASTLNGYLT
-624 KPMLEVGT
+624 KPMLEMGT

-642 ASTCDNPALS
+642 ASTCENTSLS
-652 RRLKMTLA
+652 RRLKMALA
-660 HVMRSEEVCAK
+660 HVMRSGEVCAV
-671 MYDMWSAESDK
+671 MYDMWLNKSDK
-682 MLNESDYMTLAYEL
+682 MLNESDAMTLAYEL
-696 AVRYPERYD
+696 AVRYPERYNE
-705 AIYTAQLER
+705 IYTTQLER
-714 IRNTDRRNQFEY
+714 ITNADRRNQFEY

-733 DIEVRDALFESLMEP
+733 DAKVRDALFESLMEP

-760 LSYLN
+760 LGYLN
-765 HHLRQEAAVKYI
+765 HHLRQEEAVKYI
-777 YRGLEEMQEVQRTG
+777 YRGLEEIEEVQRTG

-809 DEAKAEVQRFLN
+809 DEAKAEVERFLS
-821 DHPDYPRLLRNKILQ
+821 DHSDLHNLLRNKILQ
-836 AADMRH
+836 AADMR
-842 EEHPLSQLLAHPD
+842 LR
-855 KPISIVTAG
+855 
-864 LCFGQDM
+864 
-871 L
+871 

>member
-1 MDAVFYTKPITTM
+1 MK
-14 RRLQIFTLFSLATLL
+14 RLKTLIPFLFVMLL

-56 ICNLRYE
+56 IKSVRYE
-63 LSFDLIENC
+63 LHFDLVKDR
-72 GVANITLSTADNQDI
+72 GVATINFNLDAPQEVVI
-87 IFDFRNTDKVY
+87 DFRNTDLV
-98 AVYDL
+98 
-103 DSDEHLEYRCE
+103 SDVISGETSILNYCTLA
-114 NEHIIIAASALEGRE
+114 NEHIVVPASKTHAGSNRVG
-129 MPLQIAINFGID
+129 IVFAID

-175 SYELHLTIPKDW
+175 EYNLSLTLPEGW
-187 VAVSNTSVSKVLSNL
+187 VAVSNTAVSSVDGNTVT
-202 SPDYNIVS
+202 
-210 FNPTEPLSTYLFSFV
+210 FAPTEPLSTYLFSFV

-250 KRLAQLDTIFD
+250 KRLAQLDTIFE

-274 GIDYPFAKYDLIM
+274 GIPYPFAKYDLIM

-431 DAFRAG
+431 EAFRAG

-449 ATWNDLVA
+449 ATWPDLVA
-457 ILDKHSEENIAQFS
+457 ILDKHSEEDIATFS
-471 HAWVEEAYMPMI
+471 EAWVEKPYMPMI

-545 RGYGLFCLSLETV
+545 RGYGLFVLPKETAA
-558 DWMMNNIGEVE
+558 WMMEHIGEVE

-581 NEVYEWRNIETEC
+581 NEVYEWRNSETEC
-594 SVYAWLDFLIDYIPR
+594 SAYAWLDFLIDYIPR
-609 EENYLI
+609 EKNYLI

-632 AEDEARLWEI
+632 A
-642 ASTCDNPALS
+642 
-652 RRLKMTLA
+652 
-660 HVMRSEEVCAK
+660 
-671 MYDMWSAESDK
+671 
-682 MLNESDYMTLAYEL
+682 
-696 AVRYPERYD
+696 
-705 AIYTAQLER
+705 
-714 IRNTDRRNQFEY
+714 
-726 IMRGTHP
+726 
-733 DIEVRDALFESLMEP
+733 
-748 ENRRIEPWTATL
+748 
-760 LSYLN
+760 
-765 HHLRQEAAVKYI
+765 
-777 YRGLEEMQEVQRTG
+777 
-791 DIFFP
+791 
-796 RNWAGALL
+796 
-804 GGHTS
+804 
-809 DEAKAEVQRFLN
+809 
-821 DHPDYPRLLRNKILQ
+821 
-836 AADMRH
+836 
-842 EEHPLSQLLAHPD
+842 
-855 KPISIVTAG
+855 
-864 LCFGQDM
+864 
-871 L
+871 

>member
-1 MDAVFYTKPITTM
+1 M
-14 RRLQIFTLFSLATLL
+14 RRVHTFILFSLVVLV
-29 SLSAV
+29 SLFEV
-34 SAQDHRYDAGVSR
+34 SAQEHRYDVGVSH
-47 ELAEWRKAT
+47 ELAQWRKAT
-56 ICNLRYE
+56 IKNVVYTLH
-63 LSFDLIENC
+63 FDLIEDMGETTISFNLDASQEVVIDLRNTDLVSDVLC
-72 GVANITLSTADNQDI
+72 GEESILSQCTLANEHIVVPANITNEGSNAI
-87 IFDFRNTDKVY
+87 VIKF
-98 AVYDL
+98 AV
-103 DSDEHLEYRCE
+103 
-114 NEHIIIAASALEGRE
+114 
-129 MPLQIAINFGID
+129 D

-175 SYELHLTIPKDW
+175 EYNLSLTLPKDW
-187 VAVSNTSVSKVLSNL
+187 VAVSNTAVSKVDGNT
-202 SPDYNIVS
+202 VT
-210 FNPTEPLSTYLFSFV
+210 FAPTEPLSTYLFSFV
-225 AGKFDSRTYDDGNHR
+225 AGKFDSRTYDDGKHR

-250 KRLAQLDTIFD
+250 KRLAQLDTIFE

-274 GIDYPFAKYDLIM
+274 GIPYPFAKYDLIM

-312 ENPTLDEELRRM
+312 ENPTLDEELRRI

-331 AHMWFGDYVTMEW
+331 AHMWFGDYVTMAW

-387 DRTAGNTSIRQEL
+387 DRTAGRTAIRQDL

-431 DAFRAG
+431 EAFREG

-457 ILDKHSEENIAQFS
+457 ILDKHSEEDIETFS
-471 HAWVEEAYMPMI
+471 FFWVEMPYMPI
-483 YLTHKRGRY
+483 IHLTKESGRY
-492 HIVDNNAPWRQ
+492 HIFTDSPYWRQ
-503 RYNCYVV
+503 RFNCYVA
-510 YKGGKSEI
+510 YKNGKTEI
-518 MEVETKLG
+518 VEVEIKPNEGVPL
-526 QGHIKF
+526 QEVCDIKF

-545 RGYGLFCLSLETV
+545 RGYGLFILPNKTV
-558 DWMMNNIGEVE
+558 KWMMEHIGEVE

-581 NEVYEWRNIETEC
+581 NEVYEWRNSATEC
-594 SVYAWLDFLIDYIPR
+594 DVRKWLNFLLDYIPC
-609 EENYLI
+609 EKSYLV
-615 ASTLNSYLT
+615 ASTLNGYLT

-632 AEDEARLWEI
+632 AQDEARLWEI
-642 ASTCDNPALS
+642 ATTCDNTSLS

-660 HVMRSEEVCAK
+660 HVMRSEEVCAV
-671 MYDMWSAESDK
+671 MYDMWLSKSDK
-682 MLNESDYMTLAYEL
+682 ILNESDYMTLAYEL

-705 AIYTAQLER
+705 KIYTTQLER
-714 IRNTDRRNQFEY
+714 ISNVDRRNQFEY

-733 DIEVRDALFESLMEP
+733 DAEVRDALFESLMEP

-760 LSYLN
+760 LGYLN
-765 HHLRQEAAVKYI
+765 HHLRGEEAVKYI
-777 YRGLEEMQEVQRTG
+777 YRGLEEIEEVQRTG

-809 DEAKAEVQRFLN
+809 DKAKVEVERFLS
-821 DHPDYPRLLRNKILQ
+821 DHPELNQLLRNKILQ

-842 EEHPLSQLLAHPD
+842 W
-855 KPISIVTAG
+855 
-864 LCFGQDM
+864 
-871 L
+871 

>member
-1 MDAVFYTKPITTM
+1 M
-14 RRLQIFTLFSLATLL
+14 LL
-29 SLSAV
+29 SLTAV
-34 SAQDHRYDAGVSR
+34 SAQEHRYDAGVSR

-56 ICNLRYE
+56 IKDVVYTLH
-63 LSFDLIENC
+63 FDLVEDRGETTINFNLAAPQE
-72 GVANITLSTADNQDI
+72 VIVDL
-87 IFDFRNTDKVY
+87 RNTDLV
-98 AVYDL
+98 
-103 DSDEHLEYRCE
+103 SDVMCGEESILELCTLA
-114 NEHIIIAASALEGRE
+114 NEHIVIPASATTKGTNAFT
-129 MPLQIAINFGID
+129 ITFAVD

-175 SYELHLTIPKDW
+175 EYNLSLTLPEGW
-187 VAVSNTSVSKVLSNL
+187 VAVSNTAVSHMEGNT
-202 SPDYNIVS
+202 IV
-210 FNPTEPLSTYLFSFV
+210 FAPTEPLSTYLFSFV
-225 AGKFDSRTYDDGNHR
+225 AGEFFSRTYDDGNHR

-250 KRLAQLDTIFD
+250 KRLAQLDTIFE
-261 QVAASLEWLEEYT
+261 QVAASLEWLEQYT
-274 GIDYPFAKYDLIM
+274 GIPYPFAKYDLIM

-362 TEPLFPEVNHRLN
+362 TEPLFPDVNHRLN
-375 RLKTYTHAAYNE
+375 RLKTYTQAAYNE
-387 DRTAGNTSIRQEL
+387 DRTAGRTAIRQDL

-431 DAFRAG
+431 EAFRAG

-457 ILDKHSEENIAQFS
+457 ILCKHSKEDIAKFS
-471 HAWVEEAYMPMI
+471 HAWVDRAYMPMI
-483 YLTHKRGRY
+483 YLTQKGGCY
-492 HIVDNNAPWRQ
+492 HIKDNNAPWRQ
-503 RYNCYVV
+503 RFNCYVA
-510 YKGGKSEI
+510 YKGGKTEI
-518 MEVETKLG
+518 IEVETKFG
-526 QGHIKF
+526 EGHIKF

-545 RGYGLFCLSLETV
+545 RGYGLFVLPQETAE
-558 DWMMNNIGEVE
+558 WMMEHIGEVE
-569 DDLMRQSMVTML
+569 DDLMRQSMATML
-581 NEVYEWRNIETEC
+581 NEIYEWRKSETEC
-594 SVYAWLDFLIDYIPR
+594 DVQRWLNFLLDYIPC
-609 EENYLI
+609 EKNYLI
-615 ASTLNSYLT
+615 ASTLNGYLT

-642 ASTCDNPALS
+642 ATTCDNASLS

-660 HVMRSEEVCAK
+660 HVMRSEKTYAA
-671 MYDMWSAESDK
+671 MYDMWFSQSDK
-682 MLNESDYMTLAYEL
+682 MLNESDAMTLAYEL

-705 AIYTAQLER
+705 EIYSTQLER
-714 IRNTDRRNQFEY
+714 ITNPDRRNQFEY
-726 IMRGTHP
+726 IIRGTHP
-733 DIEVRDALFESLMEP
+733 DAKVRDALFESLMEP
-748 ENRRIEPWTATL
+748 DNRRIEPWTATL
-760 LSYLN
+760 LGYLN
-765 HHLRQEAAVKYI
+765 HHLRQKEAVKYI
-777 YRGLEEMQEVQRTG
+777 YRGLEEIEEVQRTG

-809 DEAKAEVQRFLN
+809 DEAKAEVERFLN
-821 DHPDYPRLLRNKILQ
+821 DHPDLNQLLRNKILQ
-836 AADMRH
+836 AADMRT
-842 EEHPLSQLLAHPD
+842 LSH
-855 KPISIVTAG
+855 KE
-864 LCFGQDM
+864 
-871 L
+871 